1 MTLRAPSRNIVV
13 ITVTGAA
20 IYETG
25 AQCAPLR
32 GTAMQPS
39 VANASN
45 RCNDAAQRCKCISS
59 LRFLPRCRGAH
70 RAPAAIQPTFDF
82 PIPKPPSS
90 REGVR
95 PQAGEVVAALR
106 RRDATLHRG
115 FYNNFERARE
125 APHTSLLEGGGPP
138 RGRWKEFAGAGRRK
152 KPRREV
158 FDMYPQ
164 YWTPGIG
171 GIFMRYSYEYKK
183 MCVELYRQGK
193 WVETPEGVKEKN
205 FRNMIQ
211 IWARTEESCGVE
223 ALRHK
228 NQNKVWTAEEK
239 YELVAKVLAG
249 ESNRTTAI
257 AAGIDKG
264 LLYSWVR
271 CYKMKGYQGL
281 VAQRQGRPP
290 KEPDMRKKIEPTEL
304 TPSEREEMIRLRAEN
319 ERLRAE
325 IAVVKKEIAL
335 REERCAA
342 QLKAKKLRSSK
353 SSTKKDIN

>member
-1 MTLRAPSRNIVV
+1 
-13 ITVTGAA
+13 
-20 IYETG
+20 
-25 AQCAPLR
+25 
-32 GTAMQPS
+32 
-39 VANASN
+39 
-45 RCNDAAQRCKCISS
+45 
-59 LRFLPRCRGAH
+59 
-70 RAPAAIQPTFDF
+70 
-82 PIPKPPSS
+82 
-90 REGVR
+90 
-95 PQAGEVVAALR
+95 
-106 RRDATLHRG
+106 
-115 FYNNFERARE
+115 
-125 APHTSLLEGGGPP
+125 
-138 RGRWKEFAGAGRRK
+138 
-152 KPRREV
+152 
-158 FDMYPQ
+158 MYPQ

-193 WVETPEGVKEKN
+193 WVETPEGVKGKN

-290 KEPDMRKKIEPTEL
+290 KEPDMRKKIEPAEL